1 MTQLLQDLDAPAT
14 PARRTPTRRTPVL
27 RAVTAAALAASVLFA
42 SVGPS
47 VAMSDG
53 DSVRGPSRALC
64 RFFPIYC
71 NPR

>member
-1 MTQLLQDLDAPAT
+1 MTHLSQGLDAA
-14 PARRTPTRRTPVL
+14 ASPTRRTSVL
-27 RAVTAAALAASVLFA
+27 RMAAAATLAASMLFA

>member
-1 MTQLLQDLDAPAT
+1 MTQLSQGSNTAVS
-14 PARRTPTRRTPVL
+14 PTRRSSTL
-27 RAVTAAALAASVLFA
+27 RAAAAAVLAASVLFS

-47 VAMSDG
+47 VAVSTG
-53 DSVRGPSRALC
+53 DSVRGPSSALC

>member
-1 MTQLLQDLDAPAT
+1 MTQHLQGLDTVSAPAHRSS
-14 PARRTPTRRTPVL
+14 AL
-27 RAVTAAALAASVLFA
+27 RVTAAAALAVSMLFA

-47 VAMSDG
+47 VAVSQG
-53 DSVRGPSRALC
+53 DSVRGPSSALC